1 MCKATNK
8 HLRIVS
14 RFLMR
19 DFIASQVDEFIVPIM
34 DGFVTAR
41 ESEEN
46 VRPTFVSVIVISF

>member
-1 MCKATNK
+1 
-8 HLRIVS
+8 
-14 RFLMR
+14 MR